1 MVYMIETN
9 EKEKVMITVETTTE
23 NEYLDT
29 LEELCVE
36 KVERVKR
43 IESLEN
49 RIAHERYMIKTNEKE
64 KIMITVETTLE
75 NEYLDTLAELCDEK
89 VKRVQKI
96 ESLEN
101 RIAHER
107 YMIKTLEEK
116 MSTNSENYRKD
127 IVNTVAAAL
136 AQ

>member
-1 MVYMIETN
+1 
-9 EKEKVMITVETTTE
+9 
-23 NEYLDT
+23 
-29 LEELCVE
+29 
-36 KVERVKR
+36 
-43 IESLEN
+43 
-49 RIAHERYMIKTNEKE
+49 MIKTNEKE

-101 RIAHER
+101 RIAHEL